1 MSLNHSLP
9 WECDNWSTCLTKHEK
24 LAGVVRI
31 SAGAF
36 LAPGQEICPSSVP
49 QMSLNHSLP
58 WECDNWST
66 WLSKYEKLVGVVRI
80 SAGAFLA
87 PGQEICPSSV
97 PRVPQ
102 MSLNHSL
109 PWESECDNWSTWLS
123 KYEKLVGMVR
133 ISAGAFLAPGQ
144 EICPSSVPRV
154 PEMSLNHSLSWEC
167 DNWSTWL
174 SKYEKLAG
182 VVRISAGAFLAPGQE
197 IFPQVSLVSLKCPST
212 TLCPGNVIIGL
223 HV

>member
-1 MSLNHSLP
+1 
-9 WECDNWSTCLTKHEK
+9 
-24 LAGVVRI
+24 
-31 SAGAF
+31 
-36 LAPGQEICPSSVP
+36 
-49 QMSLNHSLP
+49 MSLNHSLP

-66 WLSKYEKLVGVVRI
+66 WLTKHEKLAGMVRI

-109 PWESECDNWSTWLS
+109 PWECDNWSTCLT
-123 KYEKLVGMVR
+123 KHEKLAGMVR

-154 PEMSLNHSLSWEC
+154 PQMSLKHSLPWEC

-197 IFPQVSLVSLKCPST
+197 ICPSSVPRVPEMSLKCPSQPQFA
-212 TLCPGNVIIGL
+212 LEM
-223 HV
+223 

>member
-1 MSLNHSLP
+1 MSLNHRLT
-9 WECDNWSTCLTKHEK
+9 WECDNWSTWLTKHEK

-36 LAPGQEICPSSVP
+36 LAPGQE
-49 QMSLNHSLP
+49 MWDLGMLAG
-58 WECDNWST
+58 E
-66 WLSKYEKLVGVVRI
+66 VRI

-87 PGQEICPSSV
+87 PGQEICPSSI

-102 MSLNHSL
+102 MSLNHCVA
-109 PWESECDNWSTWLS
+109 WECDNWSIWLT
-123 KYEKLVGMVR
+123 KHEKLAGTVR

-154 PEMSLNHSLSWEC
+154 PEMSLNHCLPWEC
-167 DNWSTWL
+167 DIWSTWL
-174 SKYEKLAG
+174 TEHDKLAG

-197 IFPQVSLVSLKCPST
+197 VCPSSVPRVPQMSLNHCLPWECDNWST
-212 TLCPGNVIIGL
+212 WLTEHEKLAGVVRI
-223 HV
+223 

>member
-1 MSLNHSLP
+1 MSLKCSSCPSNVPLSHCLPWKSNNCTTWLTKHEKSADVVGISAGAFLDPGQEICPSSVPRVPEMSLNHSLS
-9 WECDNWSTCLTKHEK
+9 WKCDNWSTWLSKYEK

-49 QMSLNHSLP
+49 RFPQMYLNHSLP

-97 PRVPQ
+97 PRVP
-102 MSLNHSL
+102 
-109 PWESECDNWSTWLS
+109 
-123 KYEKLVGMVR
+123 
-133 ISAGAFLAPGQ
+133 
-144 EICPSSVPRV
+144 
-154 PEMSLNHSLSWEC
+154 EM
-167 DNWSTWL
+167 
-174 SKYEKLAG
+174 
-182 VVRISAGAFLAPGQE
+182 
-197 IFPQVSLVSLKCPST
+197 SLKCPSNVPLSHSLPWNCDNST
-212 TLCPGNVIIGL
+212 TWFSK
-223 HV
+223 H